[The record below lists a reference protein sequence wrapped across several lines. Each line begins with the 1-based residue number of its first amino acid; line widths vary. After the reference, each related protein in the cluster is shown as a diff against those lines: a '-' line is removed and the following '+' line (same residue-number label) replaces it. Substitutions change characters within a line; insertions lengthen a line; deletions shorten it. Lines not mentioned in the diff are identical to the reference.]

1 MDAKLRQQLTILS
14 DNLKGELFYD
24 SLMRTLYATDAS
36 VYREL
41 PLAVALPKNV
51 DDLQALI
58 QFALGQG
65 VSLIPRTA
73 GTSLA
78 GQCVG
83 EGIVV
88 DVSKYFTKI
97 IALNTEEGWVRVQPG
112 VVRDE
117 LNAFLK
123 PHGFWF
129 GPNTST
135 ANRCMIGGMVGN
147 NSCGSTSIVYGSTR
161 DHVISLNTLLS
172 DGSEV
177 QFATLSKEEFQ
188 DKLQAEGREGE
199 VYRQI
204 KQELEQAEL
213 QDNIRAEFPK
223 YSINRRNTGYAVDI
237 LLETEHF
244 TPDGEAF
251 NFCKLLCGSEGTL
264 ALTTEIK
271 LHIDPLPEPH
281 DIVVAAHFH
290 SIDESLRATQVT
302 MQFEPTACELM
313 DKVILDCTK
322 DNIEQSKN
330 RFFVEGDPAAL
341 LMIEFRGKEAQE
353 AEAKADVLIRAL
365 QEHGYGYAYPK
376 VYPPRTSSVWE
387 LRKAGLG
394 LLANIPGDKKAV
406 ACIED
411 TAVAITDLADY
422 IADFSRIMEG
432 FGQRSVYYAHAGAGE
447 IHLRPI
453 LDLKKSEDVQQF
465 YDISKASAEL
475 VKSYQGSLSGE
486 HGDGRVRAAFIPL
499 MVGEENYALF
509 RRIKHTW
516 DPKGIFNPGK
526 IVDAQPMNTSL
537 RYEPDRKEPHIDT
550 LMDFSEAG
558 GILRLAE
565 KCNGSGDCRK
575 LPLSGGTMCPSYQ
588 ATRNEKDT
596 TRARANTLRE
606 FLTKDQQPNPFDH
619 EEIYEVMDLCL
630 SCKGCTSECPSNVD
644 MSSLKAEFLHQYYQS
659 HGIPWRAQAFA
670 NINAINRLGAKVPA
684 LTNFFLGNRL
694 TSSVIKSSLGIAS
707 KRSLP
712 GLGKTTL
719 KQWLDR
725 TYSKWKQPS
734 PPIGEV
740 YLFCD
745 EFTNYNDP
753 HIGIRAVK
761 LLHQLG
767 YAIRWG
773 NHAESGRAHLS
784 KGLLVQAQKFARENV
799 ATFQSLI
806 SEEVPLIG
814 IEPSAI
820 LSFRDEYPRL
830 VAPEEQVAARQLA
843 RNTLLI
849 DEFLYREVQAGR
861 IKADQFTTTS
871 QHILLHGH
879 CHQKALANLGETA
892 QLLSLPE
899 KYTVEVIPSGCCGM
913 AGSFGYEKE
922 HYEVSMKIGGMVL
935 FPAVN
940 GASAEAIIAAPGIS
954 CRHQIADGT
963 QRKALHPVEVLW
975 QALENKG

>member
-1 MDAKLRQQLTILS
+1 MNVKLQQALAQLS
-14 DNLKGELFYD
+14 KNLQGELFYD

-41 PLAVALPKNV
+41 PLAVALPK
-51 DDLQALI
+51 DIEDLKTLI
-58 QFALGQG
+58 GFAAQEG

-88 DVSKYFTKI
+88 DVSKYFTEI
-97 IALNTEEGWVRVQPG
+97 LELNTEEGWVRVQPG

-161 DHVISLNTLLS
+161 DHVVSLNTLLS
-172 DGSEV
+172 DGNQV
-177 QFATLSKEEFQ
+177 QFATLTQDEFQ
-188 DKLQAEGREGE
+188 QKLQAKGREGE

-204 KQELEQAEL
+204 KEELEQVEL
-213 QDNIRAEFPK
+213 QDKIKAEFPK
-223 YSINRRNTGYAVDI
+223 SSIQRRNTGYAVDI
-237 LLETEHF
+237 LLETEPF
-244 TPDGEAF
+244 TTGGEAF

-264 ALTTEIK
+264 AFTTEIK
-271 LHIDPLPEPH
+271 LHIDPLPAPH
-281 DIVVAAHFH
+281 DIVVAAHFR
-290 SIDESLRATQVT
+290 SIDESLRATQLT

-330 RFFVEGDPAAL
+330 RFFVEGDPAAI
-341 LMIEFRGKEAQE
+341 LMIEFRGKEPKE
-353 AEAKADVLIRAL
+353 AEAKADVLIQAL
-365 QEHGYGYAYPK
+365 QDQGYGYAFPK
-376 VYPPRTSSVWE
+376 VHPPRTSGVWE

-422 IADFSRIMEG
+422 IADFSKIMEG

-509 RRIKHTW
+509 QRIKQTW
-516 DPKGIFNPGK
+516 DPAGIFNPGK

-537 RYEPDRKEPHIDT
+537 RYEPDRTEPLIDT

-606 FLTKDQQPNPFDH
+606 FLTKDSQPNPFDH
-619 EEIYEVMDLCL
+619 QEIYEVMDLCL

-644 MSSLKAEFLHQYYQS
+644 MSSLKAEFLHQYYQT
-659 HGIPWRAQAFA
+659 HGIPLRAKAFA
-670 NINAINRLGAKVPA
+670 NIASINSLGAKIPGV
-684 LTNFFLGNRL
+684 TNFFLQNKL
-694 TSSVIKSSLGIAS
+694 TSSLVKSSLGIAS
-707 KRSLP
+707 NRSLP
-712 GLGKTTL
+712 PIGRTTL
-719 KQWLDR
+719 QQWLKR
-725 TYSKWKQPS
+725 KYASWNKPQALK
-734 PPIGEV
+734 GEV

-753 HIGIRAVK
+753 DIGITAVK
-761 LLHQLG
+761 LLHELG
-767 YAIRWG
+767 YGVKWIQ
-773 NHAESGRAHLS
+773 HAESGRAHLS
-784 KGLLVQAQKFARENV
+784 KGLLVQAQKFAQQNV
-799 ATFQSLI
+799 NLFRPLI
-806 SEEVPLIG
+806 SKETPLVG

-830 VAPEEQVAARQLA
+830 VASENQAEARQLA
-843 RNTLLI
+843 KNTLLI

-861 IKADQFTTTS
+861 IQADQFTTAS
-871 QHILLHGH
+871 RHVMLHGH
-879 CHQKALANLGETA
+879 CHQKALADLGETA

-922 HYEVSMKIGGMVL
+922 HYEVSMKIGEMVL
-935 FPAVN
+935 FPAVK
-940 GASAEAIIAAPGIS
+940 GANPATIIAAPGTS

-975 QALENKG
+975 QALKSKP

>member
-1 MDAKLRQQLTILS
+1 MDTKLQDQLAKLS
-14 DNLKGELFYD
+14 EKLKGELFYD

-41 PLAVALPKNV
+41 PLAVALPK
-51 DDLQALI
+51 DTHDLQQLI
-58 QFALGQG
+58 HFALEQG

-97 IALNTEEGWVRVQPG
+97 LELNTEEGWVRVQPG
-112 VVRDE
+112 VIRDE

-172 DGSEV
+172 DGSEI
-177 QFATLSKEEFQ
+177 QFSALTPEQFQ
-188 DKLQAEGREGE
+188 DKLETPGLEGE

-204 KQELEQAEL
+204 KAEL
-213 QDNIRAEFPK
+213 DQTALQDSIKAAFPK
-223 YSINRRNTGYAVDI
+223 ASIQRRNTGYAVDI
-237 LLETEHF
+237 LLETERF
-244 TPDGEAF
+244 TPGGEPF

-264 ALTTEIK
+264 AITTEIK

-281 DIVVAAHFH
+281 DIVVAAHFN
-290 SIDESLRATQVT
+290 SIDESLRATQLT
-302 MQFEPTACELM
+302 MQYGPTACELM

-322 DNIEQSKN
+322 DNIEQRKN
-330 RFFVEGDPAAL
+330 RFFVEGDPAAI
-341 LMIEFRGKEAQE
+341 LMIEFRGATAEK
-353 AEAKADVLIRAL
+353 AEAKTDALIKAF
-365 QEHGYGYAYPK
+365 QEQGFGYAYPK
-376 VYPPRTSSVWE
+376 VRPPRTSSVWE

-422 IADFSRIMEG
+422 IADFSKIMEG

-453 LDLKKSEDVQQF
+453 LDLKKSDDVQQF

-475 VKSYQGSLSGE
+475 VKRYQGSLSGE

-509 RRIKHTW
+509 RRIKQTW

-526 IVDAQPMNTSL
+526 IVDAEPMNTSL
-537 RYEPDRKEPHIDT
+537 RYEPDREEPEIET
-550 LMDFSEAG
+550 LMDFSETG

-619 EEIYEVMDLCL
+619 QEIYEVMDLCL

-659 HGIPWRAQAFA
+659 HGVPWRARAFA
-670 NINAINRLGAKVPA
+670 NINSINRLGAKMSSI
-684 LTNFFLGNRL
+684 TNFFLGNKL
-694 TSSVIKSSLGIAS
+694 TSSVIKSSLGIAA

-712 GLGKTTL
+712 TLGKTTL
-719 KQWLDR
+719 RQWLDQ
-725 TYSKWKQPS
+725 TYSQC
-734 PPIGEV
+734 PPPATLVGEV

-753 HIGIRAVK
+753 HIGITSVK
-761 LLHQLG
+761 LLHSLG
-767 YAIRWG
+767 YAVKWVQ
-773 NHAESGRAHLS
+773 HAESGRAHLS
-784 KGLLVQAQKFARENV
+784 KGLLIQAQKFAKENV
-799 ATFQSLI
+799 ATFKSLI
-806 SEEVPLIG
+806 SGEVPLIG

-830 VAPEEQVAARQLA
+830 VASSEQAEAQRLGN
-843 RNTLLI
+843 NTFLI
-849 DEFLYREVQAGR
+849 DEFLYQEAQAGR
-861 IKADQFTTTS
+861 ITSDQFSSTS
-871 QHILLHGH
+871 KHILLHGH
-879 CHQKALANLGETA
+879 CHQKALADIGDTA
-892 QLLSLPE
+892 KLLSLPS

-935 FPAVN
+935 FPAVQ
-940 GASAEAIIAAPGIS
+940 AAHSDAIIAAAGTS
-954 CRHQIADGT
+954 CRHQITDGT
-963 QRKALHPVEVLW
+963 ERKAIHPVEVLW
-975 QALENKG
+975 QALANKD

>member
-1 MDAKLRQQLTILS
+1 MSEKLQQPLANLS
-14 DNLKGELFYD
+14 EHLQGELFYD

-41 PLAVALPKNV
+41 PLAVALPKGLE
-51 DDLQALI
+51 DLKTLI
-58 QFALGQG
+58 GFALEQG

-97 IALNTEEGWVRVQPG
+97 LELNADEGWVRVQPG
-112 VVRDE
+112 VIRDE

-172 DGSEV
+172 DGNEV
-177 QFATLSKEEFQ
+177 QFTTLSQEEFQ
-188 DKLQAEGREGE
+188 GKLREEGLEGE
-199 VYRQI
+199 VYRQV
-204 KQELEQAEL
+204 KSELEQSKL
-213 QDNIRAEFPK
+213 QNSIRAEFPK
-223 YSINRRNTGYAVDI
+223 SSIQRRNTGYAVDI
-237 LLETEHF
+237 LLDTEQF
-244 TPDGEAF
+244 TPGGEAF

-264 ALTTEIK
+264 AFTTEVK

-290 SIDESLRATQVT
+290 SIDESLRATQLT

-330 RFFVEGDPAAL
+330 RFFVEGDPAAIL
-341 LMIEFRGKEAQE
+341 TIEFRGKEAKE
-353 AEAKADVLIRAL
+353 AEAKADTLIQAL
-365 QEHGYGYAYPK
+365 QEKGYGYAYPK
-376 VYPPRTSSVWE
+376 VHPPHTSSVWE

-411 TAVAITDLADY
+411 TAVAIADLADY
-422 IADFSRIMEG
+422 IADFSKIMEG

-509 RRIKHTW
+509 RRIKQTW
-516 DPKGIFNPGK
+516 DPNGIFNPGK

-537 RYEPDRKEPHIDT
+537 RYELDREEPEIAT
-550 LMDFSEAG
+550 LMDFSETG

-606 FLTKDQQPNPFDH
+606 FLTKDSQPNPFDH
-619 EEIYEVMDLCL
+619 PEIYEVMDLCL

-659 HGIPWRAQAFA
+659 HGIPLRAKAFA
-670 NINAINRLGAKVPA
+670 NINSINKLGAKMPGI
-684 LTNFFLGNRL
+684 TNFFLRNKL
-694 TSSVIKSSLGIAS
+694 TSALVKSSLGIAPE
-707 KRSLP
+707 RSLP
-712 GLGKTTL
+712 VLGKTSL
-719 KQWLDR
+719 RQWLQR
-725 TYSKWKQPS
+725 TYAKWES
-734 PPIGEV
+734 PKSVQGEV

-753 HIGIRAVK
+753 TIGIRSVE

-767 YAIRWG
+767 YQVRWIE
-773 NHAESGRAHLS
+773 HAESGRAHLS
-784 KGLLVQAQKFARENV
+784 KGLLSQAKGFAEQNIDL
-799 ATFQSLI
+799 FKSLI
-806 SEEVPLIG
+806 SEDIPLIG

-830 VAPEEQVAARQLA
+830 VAKSEQSAARRLA
-843 RNTLLI
+843 SNTLLI

-861 IKADQFTTTS
+861 IQPAQFTTS
-871 QHILLHGH
+871 AQHILLHGH
-879 CHQKALANLGETA
+879 CHQKALADLGETA

-935 FPAVN
+935 FPAVK
-940 GASAEAIIAAPGIS
+940 GANPATIIAAPGTS

-975 QALENKG
+975 QALKSEP

>member
-1 MDAKLRQQLTILS
+1 MDTKLRQQLAILAA
-14 DNLKGELFYD
+14 NLEGELFYD

-41 PLAVALPKNV
+41 PLAVAFPKNIK
-51 DDLQALI
+51 DLQRLI
-58 QFALGQG
+58 QFARDQG
-65 VSLIPRTA
+65 VSVIPRTA

-97 IALNTEEGWVRVQPG
+97 LELNTDEGWVRVQPG
-112 VVRDE
+112 VIRDE

-161 DHVISLNTLLS
+161 DHVISLDTLLS

-177 QFATLSKEEFQ
+177 QFKALTQEAFQ
-188 DKLQAEGREGE
+188 HKLEAPGLEGD

-204 KQELEQAEL
+204 KAELEQTAQ
-213 QDNIRAEFPK
+213 QDSIKAAFPK
-223 YSINRRNTGYAVDI
+223 SSIQRRNTGYAVDV
-237 LLETEHF
+237 LLETESF
-244 TPDGEAF
+244 TPGGEAF

-264 ALTTEIK
+264 AITTEIK

-281 DIVVAAHFH
+281 DIVVAAHFN
-290 SIDESLRATQVT
+290 SIDESLRATQLT
-302 MQFEPTACELM
+302 MQFGPTACELM

-322 DNIEQSKN
+322 DNIEQRKN
-330 RFFVEGDPAAL
+330 RFFVEGDPAAI
-341 LMIEFRGKEAQE
+341 LMIEFRGAAAGE
-353 AEAKADVLIRAL
+353 AEAKADELIKAF
-365 QEHGYGYAYPK
+365 QEQGFGYAFPK
-376 VYPPRTSSVWE
+376 VRPPHTSGVWE

-411 TAVAITDLADY
+411 TAVAIEDLADY
-422 IADFSRIMEG
+422 IADFSKIMEG

-475 VKSYQGSLSGE
+475 VKRYQGSLSGE

-509 RRIKHTW
+509 RRIKQTW
-516 DPKGIFNPGK
+516 DPKGIYNPGK

-537 RYEPDRKEPHIDT
+537 RYEPDRTEPEITT
-550 LMDFSEAG
+550 LMDFSETG

-606 FLTKDQQPNPFDH
+606 FLTKDAQPNPFDH

-659 HGIPWRAQAFA
+659 HGVPWRARAFA
-670 NINAINRLGAKVPA
+670 SINSINRLGAKAPA
-684 LTNFFLGNRL
+684 ITNFFLGNKL
-694 TSSVIKSSLGIAS
+694 TSSVLKSSLGIAP

-712 GLGKTTL
+712 PLGKTTL
-719 KQWLDR
+719 RQWLNR
-725 TYSKWKQPS
+725 TYAKWEKPS
-734 PPIGEV
+734 PITGEV

-753 HIGIRAVK
+753 HIGIRTVK
-761 LLHQLG
+761 LLHALG
-767 YAIRWG
+767 YVINWIE
-773 NHAESGRAHLS
+773 HAESGRAHLS
-784 KGLLVQAQKFARENV
+784 KGLLVQAQKFAQQNV
-799 ATFQSLI
+799 ATFKSLI
-806 SEEVPLIG
+806 SEAVPLVG

-830 VAPEEQVAARQLA
+830 VDPDQQAKARQLA
-843 RNTLLI
+843 NNTLLI
-849 DEFLYREVQAGR
+849 DEFLYREAQAGR
-861 IKADQFTTTS
+861 IRTEQFS
-871 QHILLHGH
+871 AAPRHILLHGH
-879 CHQKALANLGETA
+879 CHQKALADLGDTA
-892 QLLSLPE
+892 KLLSLPAQ
-899 KYTVEVIPSGCCGM
+899 YTVEVIPSGCCGM

-922 HYEVSMKIGGMVL
+922 HYEVSMKIGDMVL
-935 FPAVN
+935 FPAVR
-940 GASAEAIIAAPGIS
+940 SANTDAIIAAAGTS

-963 QRKALHPVEVLW
+963 ERKALHPVEVLW
-975 QALENKG
+975 QALARL